1 MNTKEKMEMSRPQTV
16 KVGVGYGWQKGVKSC
31 RDDQVW
37 TTIRDFFKSASRGM
51 EKPGMLKVDFRRLRA
66 SDGDIISSS
75 IFRKIEM
82 ADILIFDVAATPK
95 VLQNVRK
102 KRTLNFN
109 CLLELGAALALKKKI
124 FVLSPVGLR
133 KTMPSDLSGIL
144 LSEYSMSVKEG
155 KLKREFVDKIGLGNQ
170 YRAKLRSVLREKSAK
185 KANEIAD

>member
-1 MNTKEKMEMSRPQTV
+1 
-16 KVGVGYGWQKGVKSC
+16 
-31 RDDQVW
+31 
-37 TTIRDFFKSASRGM
+37 
-51 EKPGMLKVDFRRLRA
+51 MLKVDFRRLRA

-109 CLLELGAALALKKKI
+109 CLLELGAALALKKI

-170 YRAKLRSVLREKSAK
+170 YRAKLRSVLREKSTK

>member
-1 MNTKEKMEMSRPQTV
+1 MNTNEKMEMSRPQTV

-51 EKPGMLKVDFRRLRA
+51 ERSGMLKVDFR
-66 SDGDIISSS
+66 
-75 IFRKIEM
+75 
-82 ADILIFDVAATPK
+82 
-95 VLQNVRK
+95 RK

-170 YRAKLRSVLREKSAK
+170 YRARLRSVLREKSTK